1 MKGKEKK
8 DILSVLEN
16 RLSSFSKG
24 QRIIARFIME
34 NYDKA
39 AFMTASRLGSEVGV
53 SESTVVRFAAELG
66 YRGYPGMKKA
76 LQEVVRTRL
85 TSVERMK
92 RAETAMDTRD
102 VLRNVLRADIHNLQA
117 TLDEIDQPSFDHAVE
132 LIRNAKNVYIV
143 GMRTSTTLA
152 RFLWLYLNVLRE
164 NVFVI
169 QDTAAAEVY
178 EQLMRVKD
186 GDLVIGVC
194 FPRYSNRTVNVMG
207 FARERGASTLGI
219 TDSVTSPLNESSTVC
234 LYAKSEM
241 VSFLDSLVAPMG
253 LINALIVAVGAQ
265 DRDQTVQ
272 TFRELEQIWKE
283 YGVYQI
289 DEDWCGC
296 HRRRRR
302 RYDVRIHR
310 CLRRKQRSSA
320 GAKSST
326 GTKGAHH
333 G

>member
-1 MKGKEKK
+1 MLYTMICKIFCKIAVFLLQKDSGMIEYEMYVNTYRRNGVKMKSKEKK

-24 QRIIARFIME
+24 QRVIARFIME

-39 AFMTASRLGSEVGV
+39 AFMTASRLGSAVGV

-92 RAETAMDTRD
+92 QAETSMDARD
-102 VLRNVLRADIHNLQA
+102 VLRADIHNLQA
-117 TLDEIDQPSFDHAVE
+117 TLDEMDQTSFDQAVE
-132 LIRNAKNVYIV
+132 MIRSAKNVYIV

-207 FARERGASTLGI
+207 FAKERGAATLGI

-265 DRDQTVQ
+265 DRERTVQ

-289 DEDWCGC
+289 DED
-296 HRRRRR
+296 
-302 RYDVRIHR
+302 
-310 CLRRKQRSSA
+310 
-320 GAKSST
+320 
-326 GTKGAHH
+326 
-333 G
+333 

>member
-1 MKGKEKK
+1 MKSKEKR

-24 QRIIARFIME
+24 QRVIARFILE

-39 AFMTASRLGSEVGV
+39 AFMTASRLGNAVGV

-92 RAETAMDTRD
+92 QAETSMDTRD
-102 VLRNVLRADIHNLQA
+102 VLRDVLRADIHNLQA
-117 TLDEIDQPSFDHAVE
+117 TLDEIDQPGFDHAVE
-132 LIRNAKNVYIV
+132 LIRSAKNVYIV

-178 EQLMRVKD
+178 EQLMRVKE

-207 FARERGASTLGI
+207 FARERGAATLGI

-265 DRDQTVQ
+265 DRERTVQ

-289 DEDWCGC
+289 DED
-296 HRRRRR
+296 
-302 RYDVRIHR
+302 
-310 CLRRKQRSSA
+310 
-320 GAKSST
+320 
-326 GTKGAHH
+326 
-333 G
+333 

>member
-39 AFMTASRLGSEVGV
+39 AFMTASRLGSAVGV

-102 VLRNVLRADIHNLQA
+102 VLRDVLRADIHNLQA
-117 TLDEIDQPSFDHAVE
+117 TLDEIDQPSFDHAVD

-152 RFLWLYLNVLRE
+152 RLLWLYLNVLRE

-178 EQLMRVKD
+178 EQLMRVKE

-265 DRDQTVQ
+265 DRDRTVQ

-289 DEDWCGC
+289 DED
-296 HRRRRR
+296 
-302 RYDVRIHR
+302 
-310 CLRRKQRSSA
+310 
-320 GAKSST
+320 
-326 GTKGAHH
+326 
-333 G
+333 

>member
-1 MKGKEKK
+1 MKSKEKK

-24 QRIIARFIME
+24 QRVIARFIME

-39 AFMTASRLGSEVGV
+39 AFMTASRLGSAVGV

-92 RAETAMDTRD
+92 QAETSMDARD
-102 VLRNVLRADIHNLQA
+102 VLRADIHNLQA
-117 TLDEIDQPSFDHAVE
+117 TLDEMDQTSFDQAVE
-132 LIRNAKNVYIV
+132 MIRSAKNVYIV

-207 FARERGASTLGI
+207 FAKERGAATLGI

-265 DRDQTVQ
+265 DRERTVQ

-289 DEDWCGC
+289 DED
-296 HRRRRR
+296 
-302 RYDVRIHR
+302 
-310 CLRRKQRSSA
+310 
-320 GAKSST
+320 
-326 GTKGAHH
+326 
-333 G
+333 

>member
-1 MKGKEKK
+1 MKMKGKK

-16 RLSSFSKG
+16 QLSRFSKG
-24 QRIIARFIME
+24 QRVIARYILE

-39 AFMTASRLGSEVGV
+39 AFMTASRLGDAVGV

-92 RAETAMDTRD
+92 QAETAMDTRD
-102 VLRNVLRADIHNLQA
+102 VLRDVLRSDIHNLQA

-132 LIRNAKNVYIV
+132 LIRSANNVYIV

-178 EQLMRVKD
+178 EQLMRVKE

-219 TDSVTSPLNESSTVC
+219 TDSVTSPLNDSSTVC

-265 DRDQTVQ
+265 DRDRTVQ

-289 DEDWCGC
+289 DED
-296 HRRRRR
+296 
-302 RYDVRIHR
+302 
-310 CLRRKQRSSA
+310 
-320 GAKSST
+320 
-326 GTKGAHH
+326 
-333 G
+333 

>member
-39 AFMTASRLGSEVGV
+39 AFMTASRLGSAVGV

-102 VLRNVLRADIHNLQA
+102 VLRDVLRADIHNLQA

-178 EQLMRVKD
+178 EQLMRVKE

-219 TDSVTSPLNESSTVC
+219 TESVTSHLNEGSTVWI
-234 LYAKSEM
+234 YAKSEM

-265 DRDQTVQ
+265 DRDRTVQ

-289 DEDWCGC
+289 DED
-296 HRRRRR
+296 
-302 RYDVRIHR
+302 
-310 CLRRKQRSSA
+310 
-320 GAKSST
+320 
-326 GTKGAHH
+326 
-333 G
+333 

>member
-8 DILSVLEN
+8 DILSVLEA
-16 RLSSFSKG
+16 RLPTFSKG
-24 QRIIARFIME
+24 GRVIARYILD

-39 AFMTASRLGSEVGV
+39 AFMTAARMGAAVGV

-76 LQEVVRTRL
+76 LQEVVRGRL
-85 TSVERMK
+85 TSVERIEH
-92 RAETAMDTRD
+92 AESTMPTQD
-102 VLRNVLRADIHNLQA
+102 VLKAVLRADIHNLQA
-117 TLDEIDQPSFDHAVE
+117 TLDEIDQPSFDKAVE
-132 LIRNAKNVYIV
+132 LIRGAKNVYIV

-178 EQLMRVKD
+178 EQLLRVKE
-186 GDLVIGVC
+186 GDLVIGIC
-194 FPRYSNRTVNVMG
+194 FPRYSNRTVNVMS
-207 FARERGASTLGI
+207 FAQQRGASTLGI
-219 TDSVTSPLNESSTVC
+219 TDSKSSPLNDSSTVC
-234 LYAKSEM
+234 LFAKSEM

-253 LINALIVAVGAQ
+253 LINALIAAVGIQ
-265 DRDQTVQ
+265 DKARTFQ

-289 DEDWCGC
+289 NED
-296 HRRRRR
+296 
-302 RYDVRIHR
+302 
-310 CLRRKQRSSA
+310 
-320 GAKSST
+320 
-326 GTKGAHH
+326 
-333 G
+333 

>member
-1 MKGKEKK
+1 MKSKEKK

-24 QRIIARFIME
+24 QRVIARFIME

-39 AFMTASRLGSEVGV
+39 AFMTASRLGSAVGV

-92 RAETAMDTRD
+92 QAETSMDARD
-102 VLRNVLRADIHNLQA
+102 VLRADIHNLQA
-117 TLDEIDQPSFDHAVE
+117 TLDEMDQTSFDQAVE
-132 LIRNAKNVYIV
+132 MIRSAKNVYIV

-164 NVFVI
+164 NVFVS

-207 FARERGASTLGI
+207 FAKERGAATLGI

-265 DRDQTVQ
+265 DRERTVQ

-289 DEDWCGC
+289 DED
-296 HRRRRR
+296 
-302 RYDVRIHR
+302 
-310 CLRRKQRSSA
+310 
-320 GAKSST
+320 
-326 GTKGAHH
+326 
-333 G
+333 

>member
-39 AFMTASRLGSEVGV
+39 AFMTASRLGSAVGV

-102 VLRNVLRADIHNLQA
+102 VLRDVLRADIHNLQA

-152 RFLWLYLNVLRE
+152 RLLWLYLNVLRE

-178 EQLMRVKD
+178 EQLMRVKE

-265 DRDQTVQ
+265 DRDRTVQ

-289 DEDWCGC
+289 DED
-296 HRRRRR
+296 
-302 RYDVRIHR
+302 
-310 CLRRKQRSSA
+310 
-320 GAKSST
+320 
-326 GTKGAHH
+326 
-333 G
+333 

>member
-1 MKGKEKK
+1 MIKYILYAHWKETVRNTMKGKEKK
-8 DILSVLEN
+8 DILSILEN
-16 RLSSFSKG
+16 RFSSFSKG
-24 QRIIARFIME
+24 QRIIARYILE

-39 AFMTASRLGSEVGV
+39 AFMTASRMGEAVGV

-85 TSVERMK
+85 TSVERIEQ
-92 RAETAMDTRD
+92 AETTMSTQD
-102 VLRNVLRADIHNLQA
+102 VLKDVLRADIHNLQA
-117 TLDEIDQPSFDHAVE
+117 TLDMIDQESFNRAVE
-132 LIRNAKNVYIV
+132 LIRTARHVYIV

-164 NVFVI
+164 DVYVI

-186 GDLVIGVC
+186 GDLVIGIC

-207 FARERGASTLGI
+207 FAREHGAATLGI
-219 TDSVTSPLNESSTVC
+219 TDSPTSPLSDSSTVC

-253 LINALIVAVGAQ
+253 LMNALIAAVGVQ
-265 DRDQTVQ
+265 DRERTFA
-272 TFRELEQIWKE
+272 TFRDLEQIWKE

-289 DEDWCGC
+289 NED
-296 HRRRRR
+296 
-302 RYDVRIHR
+302 
-310 CLRRKQRSSA
+310 
-320 GAKSST
+320 
-326 GTKGAHH
+326 
-333 G
+333 

>member
-39 AFMTASRLGSEVGV
+39 AFMTASRLGSAVGV

-102 VLRNVLRADIHNLQA
+102 VLRDVLRADIHNLQA
-117 TLDEIDQPSFDHAVE
+117 TLDEIDQPSFDYAVE

-178 EQLMRVKD
+178 EQLMRVKE

-265 DRDQTVQ
+265 DRDRTVQ

-289 DEDWCGC
+289 DED
-296 HRRRRR
+296 
-302 RYDVRIHR
+302 
-310 CLRRKQRSSA
+310 
-320 GAKSST
+320 
-326 GTKGAHH
+326 
-333 G
+333 

>member
-8 DILSVLEN
+8 DILSMLEN

-24 QRIIARFIME
+24 QRTIARFILD

-39 AFMTASRLGSEVGV
+39 AFMTASRLGNAVGV

-92 RAETAMDTRD
+92 QAETAMDTQD
-102 VLRNVLRADIHNLQA
+102 VLRDVLRADIHNLQA
-117 TLDEIDQPSFDHAVE
+117 TLDEIDQPSFDRAAE
-132 LIRNAKNVYIV
+132 LIRSANHVYIV

-164 NVFVI
+164 NVYVI

-178 EQLMRVKD
+178 EQLMRVKE

-219 TDSVTSPLNESSTVC
+219 TDSVTSPLNDTSTVC

-265 DRDQTVQ
+265 DRDRTVQ

-289 DEDWCGC
+289 DED
-296 HRRRRR
+296 
-302 RYDVRIHR
+302 
-310 CLRRKQRSSA
+310 
-320 GAKSST
+320 
-326 GTKGAHH
+326 
-333 G
+333 

>member
-1 MKGKEKK
+1 
-8 DILSVLEN
+8 
-16 RLSSFSKG
+16 
-24 QRIIARFIME
+24 
-34 NYDKA
+34 
-39 AFMTASRLGSEVGV
+39 
-53 SESTVVRFAAELG
+53 
-66 YRGYPGMKKA
+66 MKKA

-92 RAETAMDTRD
+92 QAETSMDARD
-102 VLRNVLRADIHNLQA
+102 VLRADIHNLQA
-117 TLDEIDQPSFDHAVE
+117 TLDEMDQTSFDQAVE
-132 LIRNAKNVYIV
+132 MIRSAKNVYIV

-207 FARERGASTLGI
+207 FAKERGAATLGI

-265 DRDQTVQ
+265 DRERTVQ

-289 DEDWCGC
+289 DED
-296 HRRRRR
+296 
-302 RYDVRIHR
+302 
-310 CLRRKQRSSA
+310 
-320 GAKSST
+320 
-326 GTKGAHH
+326 
-333 G
+333 